1 MTRHVRDPGAKTIA
15 PSLKE
20 AGRTRAAAA
29 ASPRSA
35 PRPTFPSGPP
45 MTGGSAPIVEVDAVR
60 KSFDG
65 TVALAGV
72 DLTAEAG
79 QVLAILGPN
88 GAGKTTL
95 VRILSTLLEPDAGR
109 ALVRGYDTVHDA
121 AAVRRLVGLTGQ
133 FAALDDF
140 LTGRENLEMLGE
152 LFHLGRSDARG
163 RAQDLLEEFGL
174 ADAADRQAGTYS
186 GGMSRR
192 LDLGASLIGRPPI
205 LILDEPTTGLD
216 AAARIDL
223 WASIERRVAAGTTVL
238 LTTQYLEEA
247 DRLAHRIVV
256 VDQGVVIAKGT
267 ADELKD
273 QLGGDVIELHVT
285 DPAQMIRAVD
295 TLEPLAG
302 GASVMDPGHQ
312 RITLPA
318 SHGPGTLAAALD
330 LVRDAGVA
338 LDDIGIRRPS
348 LDEVFLALT
357 GHTAAAAEPEA
368 DPSLAPISHTD
379 SRRTR

>member
-1 MTRHVRDPGAKTIA
+1 
-15 PSLKE
+15 
-20 AGRTRAAAA
+20 
-29 ASPRSA
+29 
-35 PRPTFPSGPP
+35 
-45 MTGGSAPIVEVDAVR
+45 MTGGSAPIVEVDGVR
-60 KSFDG
+60 KSFNG

-72 DLTAEAG
+72 DLTADAG

-95 VRILSTLLEPDAGR
+95 VRILSTLLEPDTGR
-109 ALVRGYDTVHDA
+109 ALVAGYDTVHDA

-152 LFHLGRSDARG
+152 LFHLGRRDARG

-174 ADAADRQAGTYS
+174 TDAADRQAGTYS
-186 GGMSRR
+186 GGMRRR
-192 LDLGASLIGRPPI
+192 LDLGASVIGSPPI

-256 VDQGVVIAKGT
+256 IDKGVVIAKGT
-267 ADELKD
+267 GDELKD
-273 QLGGDVIELHVT
+273 QLGGDMIELHVT
-285 DPAQMIRAVD
+285 DPAQMTPAVD

-302 GASVMDPGHQ
+302 GASVIDPGHQ

-318 SHGPGTLAAALD
+318 PHGPRTLAAALD
-330 LVRDAGVA
+330 LVRDAGIA

-357 GHTAAAAEPEA
+357 GHTTAEPEA
-368 DPSLAPISHTD
+368 DPLRVPISHAD